1 MKRLISIIL
10 FFTVGQLASLGYAQ
24 QSANQ
29 PTAQAVPFV
38 SKAVRERWDRYE
50 TGKSNKSFAIS
61 ENGSWGSSNEKLTEQ
76 EAVDEALSKCETF
89 AQNAVCITAAIND
102 KFVIEP
108 ASSEKLLNLRMAEKL
123 KTVQLKNEYAKEQD
137 TSMFVKATDAIRSD
151 KFHSM
156 TPPSINGGQVMT
168 TKELRDLMLS
178 NSNVLLIDVLNG
190 SNRNSLPNTLL
201 IPGAGEAETTS
212 REKGFA
218 DALQLA
224 AKDKTSPI
232 VFFCLSYECWL
243 SYNAALR
250 AIKLGYTNVIWYRGG
265 IESWKAA
272 GLPLRFSKVFA
283 KL

>member
-1 MKRLISIIL
+1 MKRVPSFFLIFSIWL
-10 FFTVGQLASLGYAQ
+10 LSSLAYAQ
-24 QSANQ
+24 QSVNQ

-50 TGKSNKSFAIS
+50 TAKLNKSFAVS
-61 ENGSWGSSNEKLTEQ
+61 ESGSWGSSSEKSTEQ
-76 EAVDEALSKCETF
+76 EAINAALSKCETV
-89 AQNAVCITAAIND
+89 AQNAVCITAALND

-108 ASSEKLLNLRMAEKL
+108 AGAEYLLNTRTAEKL
-123 KTVQLKNEYAKEQD
+123 KVAELKNEYAKEQD
-137 TSMFVKATDAIRSD
+137 TSIFVRATDTIRND

-168 TKELRDLMLS
+168 TKEIRDLLLN
-178 NSNVLLIDVLNG
+178 NSNALLIDVLNG
-190 SNRNSLPNTLL
+190 SNRNSLPNALVM
-201 IPGAGEAETTS
+201 PGAGEAETTS

-218 DALQLA
+218 DALELA
-224 AKDKTSPI
+224 AKDKSSPV